1 MANYYSAYN
10 PKEYEWTQLYYL
22 MSSPVVLID
31 DFPNES
37 EEIKGCIVLSSEFNQ
52 EKSLI
57 RKDNFLKLS
66 EEAKEIITTI
76 LNGPEEVLEIITTKK
91 TGKFCKRFIKKFFKK
106 NKKWNDKKTE
116 RVFFEIREYV
126 NSL

>member
-1 MANYYSAYN
+1 
-10 PKEYEWTQLYYL
+10 
-22 MSSPVVLID
+22 
-31 DFPNES
+31 
-37 EEIKGCIVLSSEFNQ
+37 
-52 EKSLI
+52 LI

-106 NKKWNDKKTE
+106 TKKWNDKKTE